1 LGAGLAVPT
10 VRYECE
16 KAGGNLIRVNPRD
29 TDAPRGS
36 IVIAA
41 GAMEALQEIDRIIDG
56 NTASA

>member
-1 LGAGLAVPT
+1 